1 MRHAGLGAG
10 VLVVVFTLLGW
21 VADEP
26 SSEPGP
32 TAAVGA
38 ARVLDV
44 VDLSPSDLSP
54 STLPPSTL
62 PPSDLSPS
70 TLPPTTLPPTTGA
83 PDTGAVAS
91 DDAAAFVAEL
101 DALRAARGLAPLV
114 RSADLDVMARGW
126 AERMAVDRHLR
137 HSELIHDVVAGPFTT
152 AGENVGYGPDVAV
165 IFDALVASPG
175 HLDNM
180 VNPAFTRVG
189 IGVVRVGDVLWT
201 AHLFAG

>member
-44 VDLSPSDLSP
+44 VDLA
-54 STLPPSTL
+54 
-62 PPSDLSPS
+62 PS

>member
-21 VADEP
+21 VAGDP
-26 SSEPGP
+26 STGPEP

-44 VDLSPSDLSP
+44 VDLSPTTLSP
-54 STLPPSTL
+54 TS
-62 PPSDLSPS
+62 LSP
-70 TLPPTTLPPTTGA
+70 TTPPPTTFG

-91 DDAAAFVAEL
+91 DEAAAFVAEL
-101 DALRAARGLAPLV
+101 DALRASRGLDPLV
-114 RSADLDVMARGW
+114 RSADLDGMAQGW
-126 AERMAVDRHLR
+126 AERMATEADLR

-180 VNPAFTRVG
+180 VNPAFARVG

>member
-44 VDLSPSDLSP
+44 VDLS
-54 STLPPSTL
+54 
-62 PPSDLSPS
+62 PSDLSPS

>member
-44 VDLSPSDLSP
+44 VDLSPSTLSP
-54 STLPPSTL
+54 STLSPST
-62 PPSDLSPS
+62 LSPS
-70 TLPPTTLPPTTGA
+70 TLSPSTLPPTTGA

-91 DDAAAFVAEL
+91 DDVAAFVAEL
-101 DALRAARGLAPLV
+101 DALRAGRGLDPLV
-114 RSADLDVMARGW
+114 RSADLDGMARGW

-165 IFDALVASPG
+165 IFEALVASPG

>member
-44 VDLSPSDLSP
+44 VDLSPSTLSP
-54 STLPPSTL
+54 STLPPS
-62 PPSDLSPS
+62 
-70 TLPPTTLPPTTGA
+70 TLPPTTGA